1 MIQVAKEEALQ
12 YVLEDVNG
20 VAKPVITA
28 AFWGT
33 WKRMFSTQTLADILS
48 NGGNIIHLQLLPF
61 DSAMDEWRQHYDLEP
76 RQIAL
81 IRCLFDKKIKS
92 KAEVIKLFDDEI
104 QFLYGDIE
112 ECLVSL
118 GELNMVKAN

>member
-33 WKRMFSTQTLADILS
+33 WKRMFSTQSLADILS
-48 NGGNIIHLQLLPF
+48 NGGILSIRNFFPLILLWT
-61 DSAMDEWRQHYDLEP
+61 SGVNTMILRNV
-76 RQIAL
+76 
-81 IRCLFDKKIKS
+81 LFLW
-92 KAEVIKLFDDEI
+92 E
-104 QFLYGDIE
+104 
-112 ECLVSL
+112 
-118 GELNMVKAN
+118 N